1 MPVSRFQNNL
11 EIMLFSIFRVFFAD
25 FEQSGT
31 DNTSLK
37 YVSICVLMVKS
48 SRTSKELISNLT
60 PKISTNK

>member
-11 EIMLFSIFRVFFAD
+11 EIMLFSILRVFFAD